1 MNEMNEM
8 NLEDLRVN
16 IDEIDVK
23 IVRLIAQRIR
33 LAQEIGRKKKQIVDR
48 ERETVV
54 YKNVK
59 AIAEEEGMRQE
70 DIVVIYR
77 QIVVV
82 CKRAQDLTTF

>member
-1 MNEMNEM
+1 M

-16 IDEIDVK
+16 IDETDVK

-33 LAQEIGRKKKQIVDR
+33 IAQGIRRKKKYIVDR
-48 ERETVV
+48 EREAAV

-82 CKRAQDLTTF
+82 CKRAQDLTAF